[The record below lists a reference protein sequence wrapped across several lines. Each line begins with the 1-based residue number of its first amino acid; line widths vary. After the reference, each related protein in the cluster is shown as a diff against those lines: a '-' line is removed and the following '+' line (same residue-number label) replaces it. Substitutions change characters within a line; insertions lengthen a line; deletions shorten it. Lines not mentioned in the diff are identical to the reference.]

1 MTSTDCDLLFPCNKL
16 SKVGG
21 CWLALVQ
28 LLQHRHPEARL
39 SVFML
44 CYIHPIDCSF
54 FDLSPYDPN
63 LASTGGIQ
71 NQVPVQR
78 EIVNLA
84 KNFLDSEHRMEYLPQ
99 SPVTSPHISASKT
112 GLHSQLLC
120 TEITWAWI
128 RKMGLDLPQNV
139 IWKKNSML
147 YKMCHQFLIQIKIN
161 WFLK

>member
-16 SKVGG
+16 SKLGG

-28 LLQHRHPEARL
+28 LLSTDIQKPGSPFLCSVTYIPLTVHSLTYHLMIPIWPLQEA
-39 SVFML
+39 SK
-44 CYIHPIDCSF
+44 S
-54 FDLSPYDPN
+54 
-63 LASTGGIQ
+63 STSAEG
-71 NQVPVQR
+71 

-84 KNFLDSEHRMEYLPQ
+84 KNFLDWAQNQSMSSPQ
-99 SPVTSPHISASKT
+99 SPVTSPHISASRT

-139 IWKKNSML
+139 TWKK
-147 YKMCHQFLIQIKIN
+147 KIQCCTKCVIN
-161 WFLK
+161 F